1 MAINWTSLTDEE
13 LINRVR
19 TVYPAGTLIAELA
32 ARLCVALAEIE
43 ALNDYLEID
52 PDAILLPHTVPKVYV

>member
-1 MAINWTSLTDEE
+1 MAINWISLSDEE

-32 ARLCVALAEIE
+32 ARLCVALAEIA
-43 ALNDYLEID
+43 ALETELDGMEMPFMATIAD
-52 PDAILLPHTVPKVYV
+52 EVES